1 MPRFSSVILA
11 AMIGAAT
18 STAQAETGSARAA
31 MGQCVDRVLSGLAR
45 DKVPETQAGRAVLS
59 QCDRQ
64 LRDTLQEAI
73 RRGEAPFCTVDG
85 CMGIARA
92 RAAGEA
98 TDAYRKLL
106 RRA

>member
-1 MPRFSSVILA
+1 MPKFSPLILA
-11 AMIGAAT
+11 ALMGVLA
-18 STAQAETGSARAA
+18 STAHAETASARAA

-45 DKVPETQAGRAVLS
+45 DKVPETQAGQAVLA

-98 TDAYRKLL
+98 TNAYRRLL